1 MISGSIM
8 TVTTPAIGPAIGEA
22 AGDFSLVGLLLDA
35 HIVVQLVLVVLA
47 IASLWSWAVILEKW
61 FGLGSVRRSAANFE
75 NAFWSGRIDDVDGRP
90 GGDNSNAAAR
100 VFTAASREWSES
112 RRVSDPKMIAGLVDR
127 AERAMRAAVD
137 REVGKASRGIGVL
150 AIVSSTSPFIG
161 LFGTVW
167 GIMYAFINIAASQ
180 DTSLG
185 VVAGPIAE
193 ALFATGLGLI
203 AAIPASIFYNKFTGD
218 VAGFADQLDTFS
230 QDVLV
235 RLSRRAADNVG
246 D

>member
-1 MISGSIM
+1 MVLSSIM
-8 TVTTPAIGPAIGEA
+8 AITAPALGQVAT
-22 AGDFSLVGLLLDA
+22 DFSMMTLLLDA
-35 HIVVQLVLVVLA
+35 HIVVQFVLVILA
-47 IASLWSWAVILEKW
+47 IASLWSWAVILDKW
-61 FGLGSVRRSAANFE
+61 FALGKARKAAASFE
-75 NAFWSGRIDDVDGRP
+75 DTFWSGRTDDMDGRP
-90 GGDNSNAAAR
+90 GTDGSNAAAR
-100 VFTAASREWSES
+100 VFSAASREWTEA
-112 RRVSDPKMIAGLVDR
+112 RRVTEPDRLAGLVDR

-137 REVGKASRGIGVL
+137 REVSKASRGNGVL

-218 VAGFADQLDTFS
+218 VANLADQLDAFA

-235 RLSRRAADNVG
+235 RLSRRAADNVEG
-246 D
+246 

>member
-1 MISGSIM
+1 MILGGIM
-8 TVTTPAIGPAIGEA
+8 TVTALAIGGDIGNVA
-22 AGDFSLVGLLLDA
+22 SDFSMINLLLDA
-35 HIVVQLVLVVLA
+35 HIVVQLVLVVLV

-61 FGLGSVRRSAANFE
+61 FALNGMRKAAAGFE
-75 NAFWSGRIDDVDGRP
+75 DAFWSGRTDDMDGRP
-90 GGDNSNAAAR
+90 GGDASNAAAR
-100 VFTAASREWSES
+100 VFSAASREWTES
-112 RRVSDPKMIAGLVDR
+112 RRVNNIEKVAGLVDR
-127 AERAMRAAVD
+127 AERAMRASVD
-137 REVGKASRGIGVL
+137 REVGKASRGMGVL

-193 ALFATGLGLI
+193 ALFATGLGLV

-218 VAGFADQLDTFS
+218 IASFADQLDTYS

-235 RLSRRAADNVG
+235 RMSRRAADNVEA
-246 D
+246 